1 MTARP
6 TARPR
11 ALALL
16 AAAAAATL
24 GLAGCAAGAET
35 TASGERVDGGTITYA
50 HQQEPACVFGGWIEQ
65 AYLSYQV
72 LDSLVSLDED
82 HKVVPWLAEAWSVS
96 DDGLQW
102 TFKLKPGVKF
112 TDGSDLT
119 AEVVAY
125 NFDHWVN
132 NGGNSTALAW
142 LGGYYESADG
152 GRRPDPAG
160 QPRKALPAPGRQP
173 HAGLLRHPVAAGPRD
188 PHRRGELRGADRLG
202 CVHRR
207 PLGPRAADRP
217 EGATPTTRRR
227 RPTPSTPA
235 RPTSTR

>member
-65 AYLSYQV
+65 AYLSYNV

-82 HKVVPWLAEAWSVS
+82 HQVVRSVVRS
-96 DDGLQW
+96 WACSFGARLRWVLSGDATRGANLPAMPRVTPVYAGSQSVAPCHRGCTDVTCRNVLDIRRSGAPAGREQPSGR
-102 TFKLKPGVKF
+102 FDQGPYS
-112 TDGSDLT
+112 DGSPI
-119 AEVVAY
+119 
-125 NFDHWVN
+125 
-132 NGGNSTALAW
+132 G
-142 LGGYYESADG
+142 
-152 GRRPDPAG
+152 
-160 QPRKALPAPGRQP
+160 
-173 HAGLLRHPVAAGPRD
+173 
-188 PHRRGELRGADRLG
+188 
-202 CVHRR
+202 
-207 PLGPRAADRP
+207 
-217 EGATPTTRRR
+217 
-227 RPTPSTPA
+227 A
-235 RPTSTR
+235 RPSRGKI